1 MQPTL
6 SLHDVHKSFATV
18 RAVDGV
24 SFEVYPGEIFG
35 LLGPNGAGK
44 TTTIRMIMDIL
55 RPDRGEIRVLG
66 RTPREVR
73 ERVGYLPEERG
84 LYPGMR
90 VVDILVYLAEL
101 KGRSRA
107 WAHRRAMQLLT
118 EVNLEDRARSKVRE
132 LSRGMQ
138 QKVQFLAAI
147 IHDPE
152 ICVFDE
158 PFQGL
163 DPVNLQL
170 VKEIMRKLQRQGKTI
185 ILSTHQMNQVE
196 ALCNRIALINKGKLI
211 LYGDLQQIKE
221 EHSPNIILLRANG
234 HLPDIP
240 GVARVEQRDGQ
251 FYLELQPG
259 VSPQE
264 VLARLVEARVPLL
277 SFNVGLL
284 PLEDIFVRVVK
295 EMHHEPA

>member
-6 SLHDVHKSFATV
+6 SLKDVHKSYATV
-18 RAVDGV
+18 HAVDGV

-55 RPDRGEIRVLG
+55 RPDRGEIQVLG
-66 RTPREVR
+66 LSPKAVR
-73 ERVGYLPEERG
+73 EKVGYLPEERG
-84 LYPGMR
+84 LYPGMS

-101 KGRSRA
+101 KGRPRE
-107 WAHRRAMQLLT
+107 WAYRRAMALLA
-118 EVNLEDRARSKVRE
+118 EVALEDRARSKVRE

-138 QKVQFLAAI
+138 QKVQLLAAI
-147 IHDPE
+147 IHDPAL
-152 ICVFDE
+152 CVFDE

-170 VKEIMRKLQRQGKTI
+170 VKEIMRRLQAQGKTI

-196 ALCNRIALINKGKLI
+196 ALCNRIALINKGRLI
-211 LYGDLQQIKE
+211 LYGELQRIKE

-234 HLPDIP
+234 DLPSIP
-240 GVARVEQRDGQ
+240 GVARAEQRDGQ
-251 FYLELQPG
+251 YYLELAPN

-264 VLARLVEARVPLL
+264 VLATLVAAQVPIL

-295 EMHHEPA
+295 EMSHEPA